1 MSRHRLISNLTF
13 KYHYFLP
20 LLAKLPQTLAYRV
33 VSYYGKLQLAGN
45 QLERDAICSQM
56 RRVFVEY
63 SDDRLEQWA
72 DYFLCMLEREKL
84 DTEFFQTL
92 HSNRDVDKFVR
103 LHHHEALV
111 EAREKGRRVFIT
123 TGHFG
128 RLWMAGI
135 GLQRYG
141 ISVGTITRDSGN
153 ENSQG
158 LPEVEF
164 HYRAKKLQALQERL
178 RGPFLVEGDLVRP
191 IYRALDE
198 NVMALLI
205 DVPYEQSK
213 EGCIELPFLGRIAKF
228 PLGVAKIARKT
239 KALIIPY
246 YTFESRNGLD
256 VKFFPSIEAADLSDD
271 EIMKQL
277 VLLLEKQILSH
288 PEQWWLWAAL
298 PMMWK
303 NKESIYE

>member
-1 MSRHRLISNLTF
+1 MSSQCLMGNLAF

-20 LLAKLPQTLAYRV
+20 FLAKLPQSIAYRIV
-33 VSYYGKLQLAGN
+33 DLYGKLLLSDSLSDHAVIS
-45 QLERDAICSQM
+45 AQM
-56 RRVFVEY
+56 RQVFVEQ
-63 SDDRLEQWA
+63 SDEELARWTDF
-72 DYFLCMLEREKL
+72 FLCMLERERL

-92 HSNRDVDKFVR
+92 HTHRAVDKFVR
-103 LHHHEALV
+103 LHHYEELI
-111 EAREKGRRVFIT
+111 EARKKGRRVFIT

-141 ISVGTITRDSGN
+141 VSVGTITRDGGE
-153 ENSQG
+153 ENIHG

-164 HYRAKKLQALQERL
+164 RYRVEKLKVLQKRL
-178 RGPFLVEGDLVRP
+178 RGPFLVEGDSVRP
-191 IYRALDE
+191 IYRALDD

-205 DVPYEQSK
+205 DVPYEESK
-213 EGCIELPFLGRIAKF
+213 EGCIELPFLGKTTRF

-246 YTFESRNGLD
+246 YTFEAKNGLD
-256 VKFFPSIEAADLSDD
+256 VKFFPSIEAADLSDED
-271 EIMKQL
+271 IMRQL
-277 VLLLEKQILSH
+277 VMLLEKQILNH
-288 PEQWWLWAAL
+288 PELWWLWAAL

-303 NKESIYE
+303 